1 MENKKNNEGLIKLLC
16 YLGIFVLLLF
26 IVLPPLFWNLF
37 PEEVENKEEEEQKK
51 IVMNL
56 SCTKTEDYFDY
67 KIMKTISTNYIEE
80 RITKS
85 MFTYEV
91 EHSDEIF
98 ESDDILIEE
107 YETFKKLANV
117 DFAVDDNLY
126 VISIDYVNFDY
137 NNVEELLNHR
147 KKLGEQLNYYTE
159 KGYECKTS
167 RQS

>member
-1 MENKKNNEGLIKLLC
+1 
-16 YLGIFVLLLF
+16 
-26 IVLPPLFWNLF
+26 
-37 PEEVENKEEEEQKK
+37 
-51 IVMNL
+51 MNL
-56 SCTKTEDYFDY
+56 SCTKVDDYFDY

-117 DFAVDDNLY
+117 DFAEDDNLY